1 MKKAYTWI
9 FNYLIV
15 ENELEKLRSVKDL
28 VEVLMEGNF
37 LEDNLGRQKF
47 KEVIGRT
54 GLAAGK

>member
-28 VEVLMEGNF
+28 VEVLMEENF
-37 LEDNLGRQKF
+37 LEDNLGRQKL

>member
-1 MKKAYTWI
+1 MKKAYKWI

-37 LEDNLGRQKF
+37 LEDNLGRQKL

>member
-1 MKKAYTWI
+1 MKKAYTWL

-15 ENELEKLRSVKDL
+15 GNELEKLRSVKDL
-28 VEVLMEGNF
+28 VEVLMEENF
-37 LEDNLGRQKF
+37 LEDNLGRQKP

>member
-37 LEDNLGRQKF
+37 LEDNLGRQKL